1 MQQKEQISEKK
12 GFLERLK
19 TGLSKTHDNIAGRLD
34 RLVFGKKNIDS
45 ELIEELEEILIT
57 ADIGVKTTQKLIR
70 NVEDKVSRKVL
81 NDAGELKKTIKEDVY
96 NILLTDEKPL
106 SIEKKPFLIMVIGIN
121 GVGKTTTIG
130 KLASQF
136 KAQGKS
142 VILAAADTFRAAA
155 IEQLD
160 IWAQRAGADIIKQSS
175 GSDPS
180 AVIFDAIAAAKRR
193 GADVIIADTAGRLH
207 TKVNLMEELKKMYR
221 VARREL
227 DDDMIETLL
236 ILDSTTGQNAVSQVK
251 TFHKDAGVSGLVI
264 TKLDGTA
271 KGGVIVGIADEF
283 KIPVRYIGIGENID
297 DLRVFNAKEF
307 VDALF

>member
-1 MQQKEQISEKK
+1 MQEKPHGAQPK
-12 GFLERLK
+12 GFLKRLK
-19 TGLSKTHDNIAGRLD
+19 EGLSKTHNNLVGRLD
-34 RLVFGKKNIDS
+34 LLVFGKKVIDS
-45 ELIEELEEILIT
+45 DLLEELEEILIT
-57 ADIGVKTTQKLIR
+57 ADLGVSTSQKLIQS
-70 NVEDKVSRKVL
+70 VEDNIARKLL
-81 NDAGELKKTIKEDVY
+81 NDAGEIKKIIRDDIY
-96 NILLTDEKPL
+96 NILAGDEDPL
-106 SIEKKPFLIMVIGIN
+106 KIEKKPFLIMVVGIN

-155 IEQLD
+155 IEQLE
-160 IWAQRAGADIIKQSS
+160 IWANRAGTDIIKQAF

-180 AVIFDAIAAAKRR
+180 AVIFDAIASAKSR

-221 VARREL
+221 IAKREL
-227 DDDMIETLL
+227 GGDMIETLL
-236 ILDSTTGQNAVSQVK
+236 VLDSTTGQNAVQQAK
-251 TFHKDAGVSGLVI
+251 TFHKDIGVSGIVL

-271 KGGVIVGIADEF
+271 KGGVIVRIADEL
-283 KIPVRYIGIGENID
+283 KIPVRYIGIGEKID
-297 DLRVFNAKEF
+297 DLRVFHAKEF